1 MMKLNQKWWVELRE
15 LVIIALCVA
24 PYALVVNR
32 VLVPHAIIGGGLT
45 GLCEI
50 IYFAS
55 GEIIPIWLS
64 NLVINLILLVTAIFL
79 LGWKPCIRAMY
90 GIMCLTIWLRVITVS
105 DEPVISDPF
114 MAVILCGILNGAAL
128 GLLYMNNGNTG
139 GTDIVAMIVN
149 KYRHVT
155 MGRALFMVDVLIISS
170 AWFLPQVTKVEQLL
184 FGLCYVFVETQSVDW
199 VMGRGRQSVQFFI
212 FSKEYDKIAEAIMT
226 RVGRGVSFLEAQ
238 GAYSKQETKLIM
250 LIVRKSEATQIFRI
264 VHEIDPT
271 AFISETPTRGVFGQG
286 FENLKNET

>member
-1 MMKLNQKWWVELRE
+1 MQNRKWLIELRE
-15 LVIIALCVA
+15 LVIIALCTA

-50 IYFAS
+50 IYFAG
-55 GEIIPIWLS
+55 GEMIPIWLS
-64 NLVINLILLVTAIFL
+64 NLVINAILIITAIFL
-79 LGWKPCIRAMY
+79 LGWKSCVRALY
-90 GIMCLTIWLRVITVS
+90 GIFCLTVWLRLITVS
-105 DEPVISDPF
+105 AEPVISDPF

-155 MGRALFMVDVLIISS
+155 MGRALFLIDVLIISS
-170 AWFLPQVTKVEQLL
+170 AWFLPQVTRVEQLL

-212 FSKEYDKIAEAIMT
+212 FSREYEKIADAIMT
-226 RVGRGVSFLEAQ
+226 RVGRGVTFLDAE
-238 GAYSKQETKLIM
+238 GAYTKQDTKLIM
-250 LIVRKSEATQIFRI
+250 LVVRKSEAIQIFRI
-264 VHEIDPT
+264 VQEIDPA
-271 AFISETPTRGVFGQG
+271 AFISEAPTRGVFGLG

>member
-1 MMKLNQKWWVELRE
+1 MEKTQKWLVELRE
-15 LVIIALCVA
+15 LVIIAVCVA

-50 IYFAS
+50 IYFAG
-55 GEIIPIWLS
+55 GEMIPIWLS

-90 GIMCLTIWLRVITVS
+90 GILCLTVWLRVITVS
-105 DEPVISDPF
+105 DVPVITDPF

-149 KYRHVT
+149 KYRHVS
-155 MGRALFMVDVLIISS
+155 MGRALFMVDVIIISS

-199 VMGRGRQSVQFFI
+199 VMSRGRQSVQFFI
-212 FSKEYDKIAEAIMT
+212 FSREYEKIADAIMT
-226 RVGRGVSFLEAQ
+226 RVGRGVTFLDAE

-250 LIVRKSEATQIFRI
+250 LVVRKSEAIQIFRI
-264 VHEIDPT
+264 VHEIDPG
-271 AFISETPTRGVFGQG
+271 AFISEAPTRGVFGLG

>member
-1 MMKLNQKWWVELRE
+1 MTLDRKWLVELRE
-15 LVIIALCVA
+15 LVIIALCTA

-50 IYFAS
+50 LYFAS
-55 GEIIPIWLS
+55 GEMIPIWLS
-64 NLVINLILLVTAIFL
+64 NLVINAILIVTAIFL
-79 LGWKPCIRAMY
+79 LGWKSCVRALY
-90 GIMCLTIWLRVITVS
+90 GIFCLTVWLRLITVS
-105 DEPVISDPF
+105 EVPVISDPF
-114 MAVILCGILNGAAL
+114 MAVILCGILNGVAL
-128 GLLYMNNGNTG
+128 GLLYMSNGNTG

-155 MGRALFMVDVLIISS
+155 MGRALFIVDVLIISS
-170 AWFLPQVTKVEQLL
+170 AWFLPQVTRVEQLL

-212 FSKEYDKIAEAIMT
+212 FSREYEKIADAIMT
-226 RVGRGVSFLEAQ
+226 RVGRGVTFLDAE
-238 GAYSKQETKLIM
+238 GAYTNQETKLIM
-250 LIVRKSEATQIFRI
+250 LVVRKSEAIQVFRI
-264 VHEIDPT
+264 VHEIDPD
-271 AFISETPTRGVFGQG
+271 AFISEAPTRGVFGLG

>member
-1 MMKLNQKWWVELRE
+1 MTLDRKWLVELRE
-15 LVIIALCVA
+15 LVIIALCTA

-50 IYFAS
+50 LYFAS
-55 GEIIPIWLS
+55 GEMIPIWLS
-64 NLVINLILLVTAIFL
+64 NLVINAILIVTAIFL
-79 LGWKPCIRAMY
+79 LGWKSCVRALY
-90 GIMCLTIWLRVITVS
+90 GIFCLTVWLRLITVS
-105 DEPVISDPF
+105 EVPVISDPF
-114 MAVILCGILNGAAL
+114 MAVILCGILNGVAL

-155 MGRALFMVDVLIISS
+155 MGRALFIVDVLIISS
-170 AWFLPQVTKVEQLL
+170 AWFLPQVTRVEQLL

-212 FSKEYDKIAEAIMT
+212 FSREYEKIADAIMT
-226 RVGRGVSFLEAQ
+226 RVGRGVTFLDAE
-238 GAYSKQETKLIM
+238 GANTNQETKLIM
-250 LIVRKSEATQIFRI
+250 LVVRKSEALQVFRI
-264 VHEIDPT
+264 VHEIDPD
-271 AFISETPTRGVFGQG
+271 AFISETPTRGVFGLG

>member
-1 MMKLNQKWWVELRE
+1 MTLDRKWLVELRE
-15 LVIIALCVA
+15 LVIIALCTA

-50 IYFAS
+50 LYFAS
-55 GEIIPIWLS
+55 GEMIPIWLS
-64 NLVINLILLVTAIFL
+64 NLVINAILIVTAIFL
-79 LGWKPCIRAMY
+79 LGWKSCVRALY
-90 GIMCLTIWLRVITVS
+90 GIFCLTVWLRLITVS
-105 DEPVISDPF
+105 EVPVISDPF
-114 MAVILCGILNGAAL
+114 MAVILCGILNGVAL

-155 MGRALFMVDVLIISS
+155 MGRALFIVDVLIISS
-170 AWFLPQVTKVEQLL
+170 AWFLPQVTRVEQLL

-212 FSKEYDKIAEAIMT
+212 FSREYEKIADAIMT
-226 RVGRGVSFLEAQ
+226 RVGRGVTFLDAE
-238 GAYSKQETKLIM
+238 GAYTNQETKLIM
-250 LIVRKSEATQIFRI
+250 LVVRKSEAIQVFRI
-264 VHEIDPT
+264 VHEIDPD
-271 AFISETPTRGVFGQG
+271 AFISEAPTRGVFGLG

>member
-105 DEPVISDPF
+105 DVPVISDPF

-264 VHEIDPT
+264 VHEIDPA